1 MDDFTTQNKMA
12 WEYDAYNFWT
22 TQNGTPIERA
32 KQDLEDPRKMLKC
45 FAKYFQNV
53 KNLKIANIC
62 GSCGKKA
69 VPLAVLGANVTVFD
83 ISEQNKKYACETA
96 ESAKV
101 SIDYVVG
108 DILDIDIS
116 VYGKYFDIVFMEG
129 GVLHY
134 FHEINKFMSVIYNI
148 TKLKGQLI
156 LSDFHPFDKIVNVID
171 NSNLGKEVDYFSN
184 EIFEAEMAHAKFYDE
199 EKRKL
204 FPKCLIRRY
213 TLSEIINSVLEIGFV
228 LTGFDEYPSWTNK
241 KLPGEFV
248 ILANRSR

>member
-1 MDDFTTQNKMA
+1 MKDFTKQNKIA
-12 WEYDAYNFWT
+12 WEYDVYNFWIS
-22 TQNGTPIERA
+22 QNGTPAERA
-32 KQDLEDPRKMLKC
+32 KQDLENPGKRLKY
-45 FAKYFQNV
+45 FVKYFQNV

-69 VPLAVLGANVTVFD
+69 IPLAILGADVTVFD

-96 ESAKV
+96 DAARV
-101 SIDYVVG
+101 SINYVVG

-148 TKLKGQLI
+148 TKLEGRLI
-156 LSDFHPFDKIVNVID
+156 LSDFHPFDKIVNIIVNGD
-171 NSNLGKEVDYFSN
+171 FKKESDYFSDRV
-184 EIFEAEMAHAKFYDE
+184 FEAEMAHAKFYDE
-199 EKRKL
+199 EKRKI

-213 TLSEIINSVLEIGFV
+213 TLSEIINSVLESGFI

-241 KLPGEFV
+241 KLPGEFT
-248 ILANRSR
+248 ILANRSG